1 MEGAMAGETGDV
13 SADRGATSSLAG
25 KAALV
30 TGGTSGIGLA
40 VVRRFAA
47 SGAAVVAVARKARP
61 EVADAGARLLE
72 CDVSDESQMAAAFER
87 ATELVGALDVVVLNA
102 GISALDHGALEGMS
116 VHDVWEMLSVN
127 TMGVFHGLKH
137 APWAMNDG
145 GSIILTS
152 TATLQWAFP
161 DYMAYSASKAALP
174 TMCKHAAMKLGRRGI
189 RVNTVSPGTIL
200 TGMQPADDDEARICA
215 IATCLGRVGRP
226 EDVAGAYHFLAS
238 DDSRYITGTDLRVD
252 GGWIEGLTYAE
263 AEEVLR
269 SSREP

>member
-1 MEGAMAGETGDV
+1 MVERGGEVPSGHE
-13 SADRGATSSLAG
+13 APSSLVG
-25 KAALV
+25 KTALV

-61 EVADAGARLLE
+61 EVQEAGAHSLE
-72 CDVSDESQMAAAFER
+72 CDVSDEPQMAAGFER
-87 ATELVGALDVVVLNA
+87 ATELVGPLDIVVLNA

-116 VHDVWEMLSVN
+116 VHDLGEMLSVN

-145 GSIILTS
+145 GSIIVTG

-161 DYMAYSASKAALP
+161 DYMAYSASKAPLP
-174 TMCKHAAMKLGRRGI
+174 AMCKHAAMKLGGRGI

-200 TGMQPADDDEARICA
+200 SGMQPEDDDEARICA
-215 IATCLGRVGRP
+215 VATCLGRVGHP
-226 EDVAGAYHFLAS
+226 EDVVGAYHFLAS
-238 DDSRYITGTDLRVD
+238 DDSRYITGTDVRVD

-263 AEEVLR
+263 AEAVLR
-269 SSREP
+269 GSRAP